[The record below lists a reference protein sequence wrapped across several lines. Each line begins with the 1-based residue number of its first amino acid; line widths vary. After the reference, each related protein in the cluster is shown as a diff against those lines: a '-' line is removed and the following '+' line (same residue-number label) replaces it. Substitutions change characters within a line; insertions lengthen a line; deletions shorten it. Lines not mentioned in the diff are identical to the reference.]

1 MMLESAQIARTPN
14 FSIENFLI
22 ECKLN

>member
-1 MMLESAQIARTPN
+1 MLESAQIARTPN